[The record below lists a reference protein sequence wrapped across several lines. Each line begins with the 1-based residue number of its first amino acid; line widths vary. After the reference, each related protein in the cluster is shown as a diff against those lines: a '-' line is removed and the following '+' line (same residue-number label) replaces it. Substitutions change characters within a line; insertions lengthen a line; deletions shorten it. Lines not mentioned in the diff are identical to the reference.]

1 MKEVKLYNTDNHNV
15 YLRNDETNKRKY
27 ILTGD
32 YVSVTITEDE
42 IENADG
48 SKTRFIV
55 GIDPDGGPKIF
66 VNNFIIN
73 YNVDLGD
80 SVEMNLERIEF
91 DETYNCFNLF
101 FKEIDPTLDITKDKI

>member
-1 MKEVKLYNTDNHNV
+1 
-15 YLRNDETNKRKY
+15 
-27 ILTGD
+27 
-32 YVSVTITEDE
+32 
-42 IENADG
+42 
-48 SKTRFIV
+48 
-55 GIDPDGGPKIF
+55 

-101 FKEIDPTLDITKDKI
+101 FKEIDPTIDITKDKI